1 MSTTATIET
10 LLEFEEGRRNKPY
23 KCSENHWTYGVGHKM
38 TEGEVKTYS
47 SGCIIPDDVID
58 KVFEADK
65 QKAINAAKGYSW
77 FPKLNDARQAV
88 IVSMIFQLG
97 SFGFAKFQNTIK
109 LIAKGNYEAAAA
121 QMLRSLWAKQ
131 TPNRAKRH
139 SEQFKTGVW
148 CEEYSHDRA

>member
-1 MSTTATIET
+1 MSTTATLET

-23 KCSENHWTYGVGHKM
+23 ICTGSHWTYGVGHKM
-38 TEGEVKTYS
+38 TEDEVKKYPP
-47 SGCIIPDDVID
+47 GCIIPDDVID
-58 KVFEADK
+58 KVFTADK
-65 QKAINAAKGYSW
+65 QKAVNAAKGYAW
-77 FPKLNDARQAV
+77 FQKLNDARQAV

-97 SFGFAKFQNTIK
+97 TFGFAKFQNTIK
-109 LIAKGNYEAAAA
+109 LISKGNYDGAAA

-148 CEEYSHDRA
+148 CEEYGHDRT

>member
-1 MSTTATIET
+1 MPDIKT
-10 LLEFEEGRRNKPY
+10 LLEYEEGRKNKPY
-23 KCSENHWTYGVGHKM
+23 KCSAGHWTYGVGHKM
-38 TEGEVKTYS
+38 TEDEVKKYPP
-47 SGCIIPDDVID
+47 GCIIPDDVID
-58 KVFEADK
+58 KVFTADR
-65 QKAINAAKGYSW
+65 QKAVNAAKGYAW
-77 FPKLNDARQAV
+77 FPRLNDARQAV

-97 SFGFAKFQNTIK
+97 TFGFAKFQNTIK

-148 CEEYSHDRA
+148 CEEYRP